1 MADYILTIESN
12 KILRQ
17 FSVEKSDNLLCPILK
32 VLQMRHS
39 DLDVKQATRVI
50 RDVLGQHD

>member
-1 MADYILTIESN
+1 MADYIIVKESN
-12 KILRQ
+12 RILKE

-32 VLQMRHS
+32 VLQMRHN
-39 DLDVKQATRVI
+39 DLDMKQATRVV

>member
-1 MADYILTIESN
+1 MADYLLSRES
-12 KILRQ
+12 KRVLKE

-39 DLDVKQATRVI
+39 DLDMKQATRVVKKI
-50 RDVLGQHD
+50 LES